1 VLIFQDKILW
11 DGEVGKTIRCPYCGF
26 ENSFKLLKTWR
37 YKGWNFYYYECPK
50 CNKRFRYQVDP
61 TGRRKSHIIVKL
73 GRRG

>member
-1 VLIFQDKILW
+1 
-11 DGEVGKTIRCPYCGF
+11 
-26 ENSFKLLKTWR
+26 LKTWR